1 MKYHHAILL
10 SALFLILGMFSFA
23 SAQPR
28 DLEAVS
34 RLDLKRYAGKWY
46 EIAKYPNRFQKQCVA
61 NTTAVYTIKSNGR
74 IEVSNQCVLK
84 DGRSERA
91 VGEAKIDD
99 KKTNSKL
106 KVRFAPAAVSWLPF
120 VWANYWV
127 IDLDPDYKY
136 AVIGEPKRNYFWILS
151 RTATLDDA
159 TYQDILRR
167 AEKMGFEPA
176 KVEKTPQNAEIL
188 KGSVLIKQIN

>member
-1 MKYHHAILL
+1 
-10 SALFLILGMFSFA
+10 MFSFA

-151 RTATLDDA
+151 RTSTLDDA